1 MVYKFLILSDEVDHF
16 AREIEIDSEATFLEL
31 NDAILESVGYT
42 KDQLTSFFICENNWE
57 KKTEVT
63 LMDMETGYDE
73 DSWVMG
79 ETRLSELLEEEKQ
92 RMLFVFDNMTERAF
106 FMELRE
112 IITGKNLEKAVCTQ
126 SMGTPPAQTI
136 DFEEM
141 EKNVKNNDLGIDE
154 EFYGNDDY
162 DPSELDAE
170 GFDDLDMSEDNLR
183 Y

>member
-31 NDAILESVGYT
+31 NDAILDSVGFA
-42 KDQLTSFFICENNWE
+42 KDQLTSFFICEDNWE

-92 RMLFVFDNMTERAF
+92 RMLFVFDNMT
-106 FMELRE
+106 LGE
-112 IITGKNLEKAVCTQ
+112 IAVNLEHWYNIRIRIESDV
-126 SMGTPPAQTI
+126 
-136 DFEEM
+136 
-141 EKNVKNNDLGIDE
+141 
-154 EFYGNDDY
+154 
-162 DPSELDAE
+162 DPSVRISFTLRPETLDE
-170 GFDDLDMSEDNLR
+170 MLRIIENLTHYHCLQIDKHHISIR
-183 Y
+183 K

>member
-92 RMLFVFDNMTERAF
+92 RMLFVFDNMTERASSWSCAKSSPAKIWKKPYVPNRW
-106 FMELRE
+106 EHLRHR
-112 IITGKNLEKAVCTQ
+112 
-126 SMGTPPAQTI
+126 P
-136 DFEEM
+136 
-141 EKNVKNNDLGIDE
+141 
-154 EFYGNDDY
+154 
-162 DPSELDAE
+162 
-170 GFDDLDMSEDNLR
+170 
-183 Y
+183 